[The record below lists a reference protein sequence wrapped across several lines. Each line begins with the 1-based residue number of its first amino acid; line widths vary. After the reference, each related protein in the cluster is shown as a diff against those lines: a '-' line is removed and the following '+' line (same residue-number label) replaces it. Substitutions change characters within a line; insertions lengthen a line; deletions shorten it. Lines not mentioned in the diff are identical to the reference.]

1 MSQVTQREQVY
12 KAGTTA
18 CTRVRKHNEGK
29 LGKANKGRII
39 QRFIC
44 SNKKTGWYPGG
55 SGEPLKD
62 SGGYIIF
69 AYWEK

>member
-1 MSQVTQREQVY
+1 MSQVTQCEQVY

-18 CTRVRKHNEGK
+18 GMRVRKHNEGK
-29 LGKANKGRII
+29 LGKANKGWII
-39 QRFIC
+39 QRFIY
-44 SNKKTGWYPGG
+44 SSKKTGWYPRG

-69 AYWEK
+69 AL